1 MELIPSFITV
11 VGLIGQFRAER
22 SGLADADFNEFMI
35 WLVDANHV
43 ELKVLVEQNP
53 RTVIGIK
60 ALLNERHKVFRKRLE
75 MLDSA
80 LAAYSS
86 SLPGFSDLTEGLN
99 PQSAISDQALNI
111 LQEFDASG
119 GSKFIVAD
127 SNDELAALL
136 YLDADDGIGIEDA
149 RFLEEDLNTLVDL
162 KLLRVENPS
171 SGEAIYHLT
180 RAATRFAAMGRI
192 SST

>member
-11 VGLIGQFRAER
+11 VSLIGQFRAER
-22 SGLADADFNEFMI
+22 SGLAGADFNEFMI
-35 WLVDANHV
+35 WLVDANQV

-60 ALLNERHKVFRKRLE
+60 ALLNEQNKVFRKRLE

-86 SLPGFSDLTEGLN
+86 SLPGFSDLTDGLS

-149 RFLEEDLNTLVDL
+149 RFLQEDLNTLVNL
-162 KLLRVENPS
+162 KLLRHGYNS
-171 SGEAIYHLT
+171 RGEAIYHLT
-180 RAATRFAAMGRI
+180 RTASRLVLKSNI
-192 SST
+192 